1 MEAWQQNEGKET
13 IIRNRKKS
21 KESKHFIFSSIK
33 HIHKTINTVL
43 RKDNFEKNINKLA
56 PIQIVCA
63 RKTSHKRFLTGGEE
77 RRTHTSTQTNRRVKG
92 P

>member
-13 IIRNRKKS
+13 ITRNRKKS

-43 RKDNFEKNINKLA
+43 RKDNFEKILISRRLYKLCV
-56 PIQIVCA
+56 PG
-63 RKTSHKRFLTGGEE
+63 KRLTK
-77 RRTHTSTQTNRRVKG
+77 VF
-92 P
+92 